1 MIAIDRET
9 CTIDMPYGSTNFQST
24 VVKPYH
30 TEEPDTSE
38 ENNPEMP
45 VLTEEVPIPI
55 DKAPID
61 EELSNQSQDEQQD
74 SQEVCWS
81 GCQSHL
87 ILHYNNQFIV
97 DMSRDDFSMAFLS

>member
-9 CTIDMPYGSTNFQST
+9 CTINMLYRPTNFQST
-24 VVKPYH
+24 VVKPYCMK
-30 TEEPDTSE
+30 ESDTSK
-38 ENNPEMP
+38 ENNPEML
-45 VLTEEVPIPI
+45 VLTEEVLILI

-61 EELSNQSQDEQQD
+61 EELSNQSWDEQQD

-81 GCQSHL
+81 ECQSHL

-97 DMSRDDFSMAFLS
+97 NISRDDFLMAFLF